1 MRAGERLPHLK
12 APVRT
17 FSSED
22 PAADLYYR
30 EPQVMEGDKPL
41 LNLADTT
48 LNQRHNAENAMA
60 AVLACRHLG
69 IPAETAAEVLKEFTP
84 PGHRCETVR
93 TLDGVLWLNDSK
105 ATNLHALEAALKSQ
119 NSPVILIAGGKDK
132 GLDYLPLRHMLKE
145 RCAPAWYSARLRTS
159 SRTPFP
165 PWFPRKKQRTWRTAW
180 PRPAPAPGRETPSCS
195 PPAPPPLTCSP
206 ATSSAARPSGTR

>member
-1 MRAGERLPHLK
+1 M
-12 APVRT
+12 
-17 FSSED
+17 
-22 PAADLYYR
+22 
-30 EPQVMEGDKPL
+30 
-41 LNLADTT
+41 
-48 LNQRHNAENAMA
+48 
-60 AVLACRHLG
+60 
-69 IPAETAAEVLKEFTP
+69 
-84 PGHRCETVR
+84 
-93 TLDGVLWLNDSK
+93 LWLNDSK

-132 GLDYLPLRHMLKE
+132 GLDYLPLRPMLKE
-145 RCAPAWYSARLRTS
+145 KVRACVVFGQIADQLQDAFS
-159 SRTPFP
+159 